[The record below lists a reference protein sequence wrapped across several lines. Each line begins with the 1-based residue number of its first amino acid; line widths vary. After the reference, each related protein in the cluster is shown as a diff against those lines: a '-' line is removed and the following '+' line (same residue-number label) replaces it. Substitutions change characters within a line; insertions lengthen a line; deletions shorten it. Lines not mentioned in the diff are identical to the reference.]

1 VKHILSCISS
11 PYVKHAAH
19 RLRGPIAKSSF
30 SLEKLEERDCPAIVF
45 SGFIENSPT
54 DPLPLLG
61 TNPTIIGNSANF
73 DPLGFQSAAS
83 PIDADDTTTNLLTFD
98 VNATGQ
104 STISKVRFL
113 LSGDVT
119 VIGGPGSF
127 ASAGISANLFVRVTQ
142 INGGTPVNVSQA
154 VNLVFD
160 PNSGQFSIANGGN
173 QIARIFSGA
182 GEIDV
187 DALLANNS
195 IVGEATSVEVNLQ
208 VLLDTDASS
217 QGSAFIQL
225 KTGEVEVDEGTR
237 PTGSIGRII
246 FRDLNCDGDQDLGE
260 PGIEGVRVF
269 LDDAG
274 PDGIFG
280 NGNDGPTQE
289 KITGTDGVYSFD
301 NLPAGTYRVRVDTTS
316 PALANFTNTA
326 DPDGVKDSVFVL
338 TTSEPDNLN
347 PTNANFGY
355 NDVRG
360 SIGNRVWYDEDGD
373 GVQDGGEPGLVGVEV
388 KLLYAGANGTFGDG
402 DDTTTTV
409 NTGADGI
416 YLFDNLNPG
425 KYRVSINE
433 TTLPGLGFFATF
445 DKDGATLGLGTTEVT
460 LADCQDFEDVDFGYD
475 RFVGTIGDTIY
486 RDLDQN
492 GTQNG
497 SEAGIDGVTVKLIY
511 AGKDGIFG
519 TSDDVTDS
527 KVTAGGGK
535 YLFEN
540 LFIGKYRVEVDPT
553 SPPLVGL
560 INTGDPDSPVL
571 AGDNKSA
578 LELTTSALV
587 NLNQDFG
594 YDAAIGTIGDTIFR
608 DNDGDRTQNGEPGIQ
623 GAVVQLWWAGKDGVF
638 GNADDVIVNDVTD
651 SNGKYLFENLFFGNY
666 RVVVPSNQAPI
677 AGLVNTADPDNP
689 GTNGDGVSAL
699 TITRPNPTNL
709 NQDFGYAP
717 ATVQSQAVLSGAVY
731 VDSNNNGIID
741 PGEVGIGGIQ
751 IRLLNAVNNAVVQTT
766 NTDAAGLYSFVGLS
780 AGTYRIIEGPTPG
793 YIDGKDTVGT
803 LGSNSND
810 NDQFNAI
817 VLPIN
822 QIGVGYNF
830 GERGLSQ
837 PTKRNFLASSA
848 ARGTTVVS
856 GLQNRFGSGQ
866 ASQSIIQASLNP
878 ASASGQ
884 SFSFANFGQAFNTG
898 TPTQFARSRTFTGT
912 GSGAGGGSAK
922 TFSIDQTKSL
932 VQLAHDIALEELV

>member
-1 VKHILSCISS
+1 VKRIFSWIPS
-11 PYVKHAAH
+11 PNVKHAGH
-19 RLRGPIAKSSF
+19 RLRGPISQSHF
-30 SLEKLEERDCPAIVF
+30 SLEKLEQRDCPAIVF

-98 VNATGQ
+98 VTANAL

-113 LSGDVT
+113 LSGDAT
-119 VIGGPGSF
+119 VIGGTGSF

-154 VNLVFD
+154 VNLVFN
-160 PNSGQFSIANGGN
+160 PNSGQFSLANGGN
-173 QIARIFSGA
+173 QIARIFDGS
-182 GEIDV
+182 GEINV
-187 DALLANNS
+187 DSLLASNS
-195 IVGEATSVEVNLQ
+195 VVGQATKVEVNLQ

-237 PTGSIGRII
+237 PIGSIG
-246 FRDLNCDGDQDLGE
+246 D
-260 PGIEGVRVF
+260 
-269 LDDAG
+269 
-274 PDGIFG
+274 
-280 NGNDGPTQE
+280 
-289 KITGTDGVYSFD
+289 
-301 NLPAGTYRVRVDTTS
+301 
-316 PALANFTNTA
+316 
-326 DPDGVKDSVFVL
+326 
-338 TTSEPDNLN
+338 
-347 PTNANFGY
+347 
-355 NDVRG
+355 
-360 SIGNRVWYDEDGD
+360 RVWYDEDAD
-373 GVQDGGEPGLVGVEV
+373 GFQDPGETGLVGVEV
-388 KLLYAGANGTFGDG
+388 KLVYAGGNGIFGDG

-416 YLFDNLNPG
+416 YLFNNLIEG
-425 KYRVSINE
+425 KYRVSVNE
-433 TTLPGLGFFATF
+433 STLPGLGFFATF
-445 DKDGATLGLGTTEVT
+445 DKDGANLGLGTTEVT
-460 LADCQDFEDVDFGYD
+460 LGSGQNILDVDFGYD

-519 TSDDVTDS
+519 TSDDTNDS
-527 KVTAGGGK
+527 KVTAGGGQ

-540 LFIGKYRVEVDPT
+540 LFIGKYRVEVDPS
-553 SPPLVGL
+553 SPPLAGL

-578 LELTTSALV
+578 LELTSSSLV

-608 DNDGDRTQNGEPGIQ
+608 DNDGNRTQNGGEPGIQ
-623 GAVVQLWWAGKDGVF
+623 GVVVQLWYAGRDGVF
-638 GNADDVIVNDVTD
+638 GNSDDVIVNDVTD
-651 SNGKYLFENLFFGNY
+651 NDGKYLFENLFFGNY
-666 RVVVPSNQAPI
+666 RVVVPNNQAPLV
-677 AGLVNTADPDNP
+677 GLVNTADPDNP

-699 TITRPNPTNL
+699 TLTRPNAVNL

-717 ATVQSQAVLSGAVY
+717 ATSQSQAVLAGAVY
-731 VDSNNNGIID
+731 VDTNNNGIID
-741 PGEVGIGGIQ
+741 SGEVGIGGIQ
-751 IRLLNAVNNAVVQTT
+751 ITLINAVTRAVVQTT
-766 NTDAAGLYSFVGLS
+766 NTDGAGLYSFIGLN

-793 YIDGKDTVGT
+793 YMDGKDTVGT
-803 LGSNSND
+803 LGSSSND

-817 VLPIN
+817 VLPVN

-830 GERGLSQ
+830 GELGLSQ
-837 PTKRNFLASSA
+837 PTKRNFLASTA
-848 ARGTTVVS
+848 ASGNTVVS

-866 ASQSIIQASLNP
+866 GSQSIIQASLNP

-884 SFSFANFGQAFNTG
+884 SFSFNNFGQAFTTG
-898 TPTQFARSRTFTGT
+898 TPTQSARSRTFTGT
-912 GSGAGGGSAK
+912 DSGSSGGSAT
-922 TFSIDQTKSL
+922 TFDIDETKNL